1 MIWIALG
8 YAGIWL
14 LLLFLLAASAGA
26 AFIDLQG
33 KGAVL
38 HLGIA
43 GLQVVLVWLMFMD
56 LRRSNSVVRL
66 CAVTGLLW
74 LAFMFTLTF
83 SDYFTRGWNEASTH
97 YPENTFTW

>member
-1 MIWIALG
+1 MNRIALG

-14 LLLFLLAASAGA
+14 LLLLLLGATAGA

-38 HLGIA
+38 HLGVA
-43 GLQVVLVWLMFMD
+43 GLQVLLIWLLFMD
-56 LRRSNSVVRL
+56 LRRSSGVVRL

-83 SDYFTRGWNEASTH
+83 SDYFTRGWNKASTR
-97 YPENTFTW
+97 YPEKTATW

>member
-1 MIWIALG
+1 MIRMALG

-14 LLLFLLAASAGA
+14 LLLLLLGATAGSAFL
-26 AFIDLQG
+26 DLQG

-38 HLGIA
+38 HLGVA
-43 GLQVVLVWLMFMD
+43 GLQVLLVWLLFMD
-56 LRRSNSVVRL
+56 LRRSVSVIRL

-83 SDYFTRGWNEASTH
+83 ADYFTRGWNEASTR
-97 YPENTFTW
+97 YPERTATW